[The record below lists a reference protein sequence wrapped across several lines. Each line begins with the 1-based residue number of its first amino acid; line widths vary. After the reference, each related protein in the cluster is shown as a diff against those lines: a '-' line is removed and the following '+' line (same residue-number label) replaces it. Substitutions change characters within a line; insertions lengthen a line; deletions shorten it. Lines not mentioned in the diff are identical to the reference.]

1 MAGDGDTSLLGN
13 SWVVIHFPAE
23 SPVQWIF
30 DASKVGRISLIISSI
45 FFAAN

>member
-1 MAGDGDTSLLGN
+1 MAGDGATSLLGN

-30 DASKVGRISLIISSI
+30 DASKVGISLIISSI
-45 FFAAN
+45 FFAAD